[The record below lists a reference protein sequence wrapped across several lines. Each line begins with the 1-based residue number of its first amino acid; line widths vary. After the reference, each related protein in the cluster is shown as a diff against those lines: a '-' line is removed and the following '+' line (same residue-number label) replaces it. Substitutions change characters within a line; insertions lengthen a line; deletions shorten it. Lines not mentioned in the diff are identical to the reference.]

1 MSFSS
6 WFLKLLYLF
15 HMQAASQ
22 AKLEQISS
30 QDMTVRKYQEQQTA
44 ALESELERIQ
54 SLQQE
59 TALQLAYA
67 QAEIDRSNT
76 QYLVGQDIRR
86 CITNNLNR

>member
-1 MSFSS
+1 
-6 WFLKLLYLF
+6 
-15 HMQAASQ
+15 MQAASQ

-30 QDMTVRKYQEQQTA
+30 QDMAVRKYQEQQTA

-76 QYLVGQDIRR
+76 VFGGEGY
-86 CITNNLNR
+86 